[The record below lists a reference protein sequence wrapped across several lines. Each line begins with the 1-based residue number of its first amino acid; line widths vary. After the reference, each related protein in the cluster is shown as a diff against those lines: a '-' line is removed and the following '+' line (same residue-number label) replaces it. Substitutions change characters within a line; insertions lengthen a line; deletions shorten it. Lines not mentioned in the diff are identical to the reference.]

1 MFKEL
6 LPLLEG
12 RTVVITAAKTAEG
25 SLTVTVCPA
34 RNGDK
39 DEPPVAMTP
48 LCISGSA
55 DELDHE
61 LPTLLAGYVEV
72 IGGFRSNLAAIKA
85 QVAEAA
91 ETNRLAQ
98 AAKTAK
104 KTPAAPKAAAAP
116 TAAPAPRA
124 DLFAAS
130 LPVAK
135 GAAEEPAEGGTREMA
150 DGVTQMPAQPP
161 ADPRVVAPPA
171 AAPRARRTTPIRG
184 KAVEAAPVPD
194 AAAAPAPPPVAVPLG
209 LASEEEEEVAV
220 APVAAAAAPPAAP
233 PAPIAPSA
241 ATDLGWADDDTAPE
255 VVVDSGAPAS
265 DEDDDCPF

>member
-48 LCISGSA
+48 LCVSGSA

-130 LPVAK
+130 LPAAE

-209 LASEEEEEVAV
+209 LASEEEEESAV
-220 APVAAAAAPPAAP
+220 APVAAAAAPPA
-233 PAPIAPSA
+233 PIAPPA